1 MGRASRP
8 GRAFRV
14 KMRLI
19 GPRLGVGIKVRSLV
33 LYSEI
38 LVDVML
44 CSRLCTRL
52 KEGDGG
58 LATRGNRSH
67 G

>member
-8 GRAFRV
+8 GRAFRA

-19 GPRLGVGIKVRSLV
+19 GPRLGVEIKVRGLV
-33 LYSEI
+33 PYSEI

-52 KEGDGG
+52 KEGDSG